1 MGRVFDLL
9 IVDDDPVQLQLVQ
22 DLVRELGLLHRCHC
36 VSDGGKALDLLRRR
50 PPFEKAPRPDLILL
64 DLNMP
69 GMHGSEV
76 LHRIKSDLELGSI
89 PVIMLSS
96 SEALQD
102 VDACYR
108 EHANALFKN
117 QRTSRALALLREIDR
132 FWAELATVPCHFR
145 FLSTPSALYGAN
157 GV

>member
-108 EHANALFKN
+108 EHANAYIQKPTDLESN
-117 QRTSRALALLREIDR
+117 LALLREIDR
-132 FWAELATVPCHFR
+132 FWAELATVPCQLR
-145 FLSTPSALYGAN
+145 LS
-157 GV
+157 